1 MRVLAITTAPDPIN
15 ALVVEPGVSDVV
27 IESTVS
33 RGLALVRERRWGLVL
48 LDSAVHEDASTE
60 LLGRIAACQP
70 RVVLLAREWSLGVMI
85 AALSRGAADVLP
97 FPPNIGMLREA
108 LTRCQATPGGAARC
122 AAAGRVARSLFV
134 AESLPMVNVLRT
146 VARVASTSASVLM
159 QGESGTGKECV
170 ARLLHEHS
178 ARRAGPFVAVNCAAI
193 PESLLESE
201 LFGCERGAFTGAVAR
216 RPGRLE
222 RASGGTLFLDEIG
235 DMSLSLQAKIL
246 RALQERE
253 IERVGGDRPVPV
265 DFRLLAATNC
275 DLRAAIAAGR
285 FRADLYYRL
294 AVVELHLPPLRE
306 RGEDIALLAEYLVAY
321 FAAEHGRP
329 VQGIADETLALLER
343 HSWPGNV
350 REFRNAIERA
360 VLLADGPLLL
370 PTHLALSGLH
380 LVPGTAAPSRGG
392 ADRVV
397 PLDDVVR
404 DHILNTVALTGGRQA
419 QAAEMLGIHRNTL
432 RRKLQEYGVA
442 EEGEWGTGDEPSDV
456 QAHLPVSRERGRG
469 ADARA
474 PRPPMPVLGLE
485 PRGPVLALERAGS

>member
-1 MRVLAITTAPDPIN
+1 
-15 ALVVEPGVSDVV
+15 
-27 IESTVS
+27 
-33 RGLALVRERRWGLVL
+33 VL
-48 LDSAVHEDASTE
+48 LDSAVHEDATTE
-60 LLGRIAACQP
+60 FLERLVACQP

-85 AALSRGAADVLP
+85 AALGRGAADVLP
-97 FPPNIGMLREA
+97 MPPSTTMLREVVA
-108 LTRCQATPGGAARC
+108 RCQSTPGAASRAGGAT
-122 AAAGRVARSLFV
+122 RVTRSLFV

-146 VARVASTSASVLM
+146 VARVARTSASVLIE
-159 QGESGTGKECV
+159 GESGTGKECV

-178 ARRAGPFVAVNCAAI
+178 ARRDGPFVAVNCAAI

-235 DMSLSLQAKIL
+235 DMSLPLQAKIL

-265 DFRLLAATNC
+265 DFRLIAATNC
-275 DLRAAIAAGR
+275 DLKAAIAAGR

-294 AVVELHLPPLRE
+294 AVVEVYLPPLRE
-306 RGEDIALLAEYLVAY
+306 RGEDLALLAEYLVAY

-329 VQGIADETLALLER
+329 VQGIADETLRVLER
-343 HSWPGNV
+343 HPWPGNV

-370 PTHLALSGLH
+370 PAHLALSGLR
-380 LVPGTAAPSRGG
+380 LESGASPATRAGT
-392 ADRVV
+392 DRIV
-397 PLDDVVR
+397 PLDDLVR
-404 DHILNTVALTGGRQA
+404 DHILNAVALTGGRQA

-442 EEGEWGTGDEPSDV
+442 EEGEWGAGDEPSDV
-456 QAHLPVSRERGRG
+456 QTPLPVSRERGRTT
-469 ADARA
+469 DIRTS
-474 PRPPMPVLGLE
+474 RPPAPGPGREARGPLLGLE
-485 PRGPVLALERAGS
+485 RAAS